1 MRSSSLR
8 LSSPERRLAEQA
20 RRRDQRIW
28 PIALIVGM
36 LIVILM
42 NAVFIWI
49 AVSGRDTVVDTYQTE
64 TR

>member
-1 MRSSSLR
+1 M
-8 LSSPERRLAEQA
+8 AEQA
-20 RRRDQRIW
+20 RKLDQRIW

-36 LIVILM
+36 LIVIVM

-49 AVSGRDTVVDTYQTE
+49 AVSDRDEVVETYQTE

>member
-1 MRSSSLR
+1 
-8 LSSPERRLAEQA
+8 LAEQA